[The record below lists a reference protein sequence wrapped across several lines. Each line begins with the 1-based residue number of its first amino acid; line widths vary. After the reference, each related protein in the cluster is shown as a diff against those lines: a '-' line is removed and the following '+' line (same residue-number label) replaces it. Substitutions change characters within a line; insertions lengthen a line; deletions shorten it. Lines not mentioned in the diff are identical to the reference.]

1 MNENINFTDFF
12 PTIKD
17 KDKFKRDINF
27 SARETVRIADK
38 IKEQENWRIKWKSA
52 AIIVS
57 LALVEVF
64 FKKHDSIVTKIL
76 NYDFAIG
83 AGPLAIII
91 FSILWLIT
99 VKRIK
104 RLENES
110 ETHSENTKNN
120 FGISIIRLNS
130 DNSVELGVKK
140 NNTTYYFDS
149 DTFCCTSTFN
159 REEYEKRMKNYK
171 SKLTSSE

>member
-1 MNENINFTDFF
+1 MNNNIKFTDFF
-12 PTIKD
+12 PNIKD
-17 KDKFKRDINF
+17 NDEFKRNVNF

-38 IKEQENWRIKWKSA
+38 IKEQENWRIKWKSV

-57 LALVEVF
+57 LFLVEIF
-64 FKKHDSIVTKIL
+64 LKKHDSIVTQIF

-91 FSILWLIT
+91 ASILWRIT

-104 RLENES
+104 RLKEENEI
-110 ETHSENTKNN
+110 HSENTKKK

-130 DNSVELGVKK
+130 DNSVEFGVKK

-149 DTFCCTSTFN
+149 DTFYCTSIFN
-159 REEYEKRMKNYK
+159 REEYEKRMKI
-171 SKLTSSE
+171 